1 MQMRLNTSNKPCTK
15 EKNIFR
21 FFSIRK
27 FIGISVE
34 RNNNTFRFP
43 LHFPTFLFNWILIKI
58 KPVGLCVKLVITQ
71 SDYWSLNF
79 NKIMKKKTTVICL
92 HCLGCNLNVI
102 YAAQFATIANQIHA
116 LNNLEQAEAQWKMLV
131 IKPLPFAH

>member
-1 MQMRLNTSNKPCTK
+1 
-15 EKNIFR
+15 
-21 FFSIRK
+21 
-27 FIGISVE
+27 
-34 RNNNTFRFP
+34 
-43 LHFPTFLFNWILIKI
+43 
-58 KPVGLCVKLVITQ
+58 
-71 SDYWSLNF
+71 
-79 NKIMKKKTTVICL
+79 MKKTTTTTVICL